1 MEAKAVGRTLKL
13 STRKARLVADL
24 VRDKRV
30 VDALN
35 ILQFTNKKAAPI
47 IKKVVESAIAN
58 ATNNFGMDADTLYV
72 SQIFVDEGPMMKR
85 VSPRAMGRADIVK
98 KQTSHVTVV
107 VSEKKEG

>member
-24 VRDKRV
+24 VRDRRV

-58 ATNNFGMDADTLYV
+58 ATNNYGMDADTLYV